1 MALVVCVYD
10 VLDTLLLR
18 FLKIHTIIFPS
29 SELSL
34 HFIGF
39 FLKVTCILTLI
50 YIYVVACKQ
59 GVAAP
64 LTHL

>member
-1 MALVVCVYD
+1 MALVVCMYD

-18 FLKIHTIIFPS
+18 FLKIHTIVFPS

-39 FLKVTCILTLI
+39 FLKVTCILMLI
-50 YIYVVACKQ
+50 YIYVIACKQ